1 MHYIFHKSDLTLS
14 ECSITAKTA
23 AKAALWLLGGLG
35 GALSYVSMLKVS
47 AVAINFAAFVLLADV
62 YYALSRRV
70 LKDEYLAYKVR
81 ICGWPNRMGITCNFL
96 CSDGRILC
104 YSLGTGKMS
113 LKVIYVKISQHYT
126 VPQCLGCKIV

>member
-70 LKDEYLAYKVR
+70 LRDEYLAYKVKR
-81 ICGWPNRMGITCNFL
+81 FMDGPTGSESFDQFL
-96 CSDGRILC
+96 
-104 YSLGTGKMS
+104 M
-113 LKVIYVKISQHYT
+113 Q
-126 VPQCLGCKIV
+126 